1 MYSSNNEEFTPGS
14 KPVSLKLTRV
24 ERLQCAVPHSQS
36 FPAVE
41 WAEDGRGGQQ
51 TAVPRSLTPLPK
63 FHAEFQ
69 DPYPHPNADLG
80 FKKKKKSLPPR
91 AISLDRARRSAI
103 TATPL
108 NRDT

>member
-63 FHAEFQ
+63 FYGKFQ

-80 FKKKKKSLPPR
+80 FKKKKIPSSESYQPR
-91 AISLDRARRSAI
+91 QG
-103 TATPL
+103 TPL
-108 NRDT
+108 GDHGHPSES